1 MSKIKPGY
9 LVLATAIM
17 LSFILPG
24 CQESPSNAVVIGKND
39 GKFEEN
45 IMISAP
51 DSQASSVTTGTAL
64 SEIFYSTDN
73 SVEFNV
79 DIVDTPQCPN
89 MPVLEVAPHYLT
101 GDEAKRVAY
110 TLFGDV
116 TFWEWQHW
124 SDESLSK
131 EEIQSKVSRWS
142 EFTSQEAIDALWG
155 TNQVDSVP
163 VVKKFIEEYTEKLST
178 AQNQNNKVPCQ
189 WTFRKAPFYLFS
201 AAEATQYQSDKE
213 DDMLKATTN
222 VSGIPLRFSLVLVIR
237 MTIKQTT

>member
-1 MSKIKPGY
+1 M
-9 LVLATAIM
+9 A
-17 LSFILPG
+17 
-24 CQESPSNAVVIGKND
+24 
-39 GKFEEN
+39 
-45 IMISAP
+45 
-51 DSQASSVTTGTAL
+51 AL
-64 SEIFYSTDN
+64 
-73 SVEFNV
+73 
-79 DIVDTPQCPN
+79 
-89 MPVLEVAPHYLT
+89 
-101 GDEAKRVAY
+101 G
-110 TLFGDV
+110 
-116 TFWEWQHW
+116 
-124 SDESLSK
+124 DESLSK

-222 VSGIPLRFSLVLVIR
+222 VSGIPFTLQFGTRNQNDYKANYIRVYIDSDSPLGIDKGTLPLSYAGLKSLHLNKLRKILSQTVEVLDDLGLGTWTVE
-237 MTIKQTT
+237 